1 MSGGI
6 DAESSLNCSLMT
18 QCSSSAGVEGTQR
31 QREQRE
37 LERSHWAAINA
48 TSRLKTLGRESAT
61 AHGQALFT
69 QHAERV
75 TVALG
80 LLLEELLANP
90 NKAGRHLACWPLL
103 LLVNRGP
110 RSMALIA
117 LSVVIDTISKRPL
130 DTTLAV
136 AIGRAL
142 EDEIKASR
150 IEANRGQALL
160 RLIRR
165 RLGARR
171 LSDPKVL
178 AQLRLDTS
186 GWEPSQRR
194 MVGLL
199 LLEVIEANTDLIQF
213 RNVTSRR
220 RSQRL
225 VEATEAAMAV
235 IAANPP
241 RPSPARK
248 LPLLL
253 PPRDWPGMVGGGHL
267 SSSEPL
273 VHGRGGQDFSYITP
287 AGLAPVLRVVNHLQR
302 QQLLVDPWMVEQQR
316 LAWDHNICGVFPV
329 RREGRPEPPRPT
341 EMVGAEAWGDY
352 QRERRAALREQLEGA
367 SERRRIE
374 SSIRQCEEV
383 AGLPVWFAYFAD
395 FRGRIFSSNRY
406 ATHQGPD
413 WEKGAIQFA
422 AGDRVSVEGFEWLL
436 KAAAGH
442 WGISSSW
449 ADRLRWGQQHMP
461 ELVAAAEAPLDRLGL
476 WRDAKQP
483 WQFLQLCRA
492 IAQQVAD
499 PDSLCAVPIRF
510 DQTCSGIGIS
520 AALLRDRPL
529 ARLTN
534 IWGQTR
540 QDIYGHVAERL
551 IHLLRM
557 DLSNGM
563 EAEQRLAEFWLGF
576 GINRS
581 VTKGPVMTSVYG
593 AQHMG
598 ITEGLIA
605 LLTERDTDLRVG
617 QWQRGYV
624 TPASY
629 LSRKL
634 TLLLQAELGS
644 CIALRSW
651 LKDTCREVVSRGR
664 PLRWTSPMGFP
675 VQLGQ
680 QLDGRRNVTSLTRG
694 QRRWQAAGEEA
705 MAKELSARQ
714 TNTSISSNFIH
725 SFDAALCHS
734 IVSMCAEQGV
744 AVLVNHDCFAT
755 TPGRAGWLHQALH
768 DTLRALYAPDWM
780 AEVAAEIAGNNRDL
794 KIKAPPMVGS
804 LCPGEIGHNPNCF
817 S

>member
-1 MSGGI
+1 MS
-6 DAESSLNCSLMT
+6 
-18 QCSSSAGVEGTQR
+18 QCSSSAGVEETQR

-37 LERSHWAAINA
+37 EERAHWAAINA
-48 TSRLKTLGRESAT
+48 SSRLKTLGRESAT
-61 AHGQALFT
+61 THGQALFT

-90 NKAGRHLACWPLL
+90 SKAGRHLSCWPLL

-117 LSVVIDTISKRPL
+117 LSVVIDTISRRPL
-130 DTTLAV
+130 DTTLAA
-136 AIGRAL
+136 AIGSAL
-142 EDEIKASR
+142 QDEIKATR

-165 RLGARR
+165 RLGARS
-171 LSDPKVL
+171 LSNSKVL
-178 AQLRLDTS
+178 AQLQLDAS
-186 GWEPSQRR
+186 GWEVPQRR

-199 LLEVIEANTDLIQF
+199 LLELIEANTDLIQF

-220 RSQRL
+220 KQQRF

-267 SSSEPL
+267 SSTEPL
-273 VHGRGGQDFSYITP
+273 VHGRAGQDFSYITP
-287 AGLAPVLRVVNHLQR
+287 EGLAPVLRVVNHLQR
-302 QQLLVDPWMVEQQR
+302 QQLLIDPWMVEQQR
-316 LAWDHNICGVFPV
+316 LAWDHNISGVFPV

-341 EMVGAEAWGDY
+341 EVVGAEAWGEY
-352 QRERRAALREQLEGA
+352 QREKRAARREQLEGA
-367 SERRRIE
+367 GERRRIE
-374 SSIRQCEEV
+374 NTIRQCEEV
-383 AGLPVWFAYFAD
+383 AARPVWFAYFSD

-413 WEKGAIQFA
+413 WEKAAIQFA
-422 AGDRVSVEGFEWLL
+422 AGDQVSVEGFEWLL

-449 ADRLRWGQQHMP
+449 AERLRWGQQHLP

-492 IAQQVAD
+492 IAQQVAA
-499 PDSLCAVPIRF
+499 PNSPCAVPIRF

-534 IWGQTR
+534 IWGQNR

-551 IHLLRM
+551 IQLLRM
-557 DLSNGM
+557 DLSNGL

-576 GINRS
+576 GIDRS
-581 VTKGPVMTSVYG
+581 VTKGPVMTTIYG
-593 AQHMG
+593 AQFLG
-598 ITEGLIA
+598 ITEGLVA
-605 LLTERDTDLRVG
+605 LLAERDSDLRVG
-617 QWQRGYV
+617 LWQRGYV
-624 TPASY
+624 TPATY

-634 TLLLQAELGS
+634 ALLLQTELAS
-644 CIALRSW
+644 CIALRGW
-651 LKDTCREVVSRGR
+651 LKDTCREVVRQGR
-664 PLRWTSPMGFP
+664 PLRWTTPMGFP
-675 VQLGQ
+675 VQLGHQ
-680 QLDGRRNVTSLTRG
+680 FDARRNVTSLTRG

-705 MAKELSARQ
+705 HAKELSARQ
-714 TNTSISSNFIH
+714 TNTSISANFIH
-725 SFDAALCHS
+725 SFDAALCQS
-734 IVSMCAEQGV
+734 IVSTCAEHRV

-768 DTLRALYAPDWM
+768 DTLRTMYAPDWM
-780 AEVAAEIAGNNRDL
+780 AEVAAEIAGDNRDL
-794 KIKAPPMVGS
+794 KIKAPPVVGS
-804 LCPGEIGHNPNCF
+804 LCPGEIGHNLHCF